1 MTTRFGYRF
10 VGFALSAIMVVA
22 ACSSSSSQSP
32 GASSQS
38 PAASSQAGGQ
48 VTLHALFMKQAGYSD
63 SEVGSMTDAF
73 MAANPNIK
81 VETEFVAYE
90 ALHDKIV
97 TDQVGGSGIYDTVL
111 MDTIWPAEFANA
123 GIAQD
128 LTSKIPAEFK
138 TGVFESAF
146 AGGEY
151 QDHFYGVPWLNDTE
165 FLYYNKDML
174 AKAGFTS
181 PPKTWDELMTQAQA
195 LKAKGI
201 VQYPFVGQ
209 WAQSELGVCDWTTIA
224 GGSGGATFFDA
235 QGNPTFNQGGPLAA
249 LELMVKMTDQ
259 GLANPASLGYGS
271 DDVRNVLIAGQAAFG
286 LDWTYVFA
294 AANDPSQSKV
304 VGQIGISPAP
314 GGGTNGGMSMA
325 VTRSSQHVDQ
335 ALAYD
340 LFLASQA
347 QQEKYTDNAL
357 PEWKASFD
365 NPELTKKAPE
375 LWAASKPAFGTM
387 VSRPMVP
394 YYTALSNALQVAI
407 QKALTGE
414 QTPQAAL
421 DAVVKQVPTL
431 KSQ

>member
-1 MTTRFGYRF
+1 MGWKEEGQMATGHRYRF
-10 VGFALSAIMVVA
+10 LGIALASVMAFA
-22 ACSSSSSQSP
+22 ACSSSSS
-32 GASSQS
+32 SSQNPS
-38 PAASSQAGGQ
+38 GGT

-63 SEVGSMTDAF
+63 AEVTAMTDAF

-111 MDTIWPAEFANA
+111 MDTIWPAEFAHA
-123 GIAQD
+123 GIVQD
-128 LTSKIPAEFK
+128 LTSKIPADMK

-146 AGGEY
+146 AGGAY
-151 QDHFYGVPWLNDTE
+151 QGHFYGVPWLNDTE

-174 AKAGFTS
+174 AKAGFS
-181 PPKTWDELMTQAQA
+181 NPPTTWDELMTQAQA
-195 LKAKGI
+195 LKAQGI
-201 VQYPFVGQ
+201 VQYPFIGQ

-224 GGSGGATFFDA
+224 AGSGGVTFFDA
-235 QGNPTFNQGGPLAA
+235 QGVPTFNQGGPLAA
-249 LELMVKMTDQ
+249 LQLMVKMTDQ

-286 LDWTYVFA
+286 LDWTYVYA
-294 AANDPSQSKV
+294 AANDPTQSKV
-304 VGQIGISPAP
+304 VGQIGIAAAP

-325 VTRSSQHVDQ
+325 ITRSSKHPDE

-340 LFLASQA
+340 LFLASEA

-365 NPELTKKAPE
+365 NPALTEKAPE
-375 LWAASKPAFGTM
+375 LWSASKVAFGTM

-394 YYTALSNALQVAI
+394 YYTSLSNALQVAI

-414 QTPQAAL
+414 ATPQAAL
-421 DAVVKQVPTL
+421 DEVAGQVATL
-431 KSQ
+431 QNQ